1 MNYMCFIYIIL
12 NCMAVQHTHTRVE
25 ISCKII
31 YELLRF
37 EAWLPLALQMRK
49 QYKILCATFIFITFI
64 MRVLW
69 GLKQFCELVLALISS
84 SYLYV
89 FFLYI
94 IFFFWHHTF
103 WTRPWFREIT
113 LVLSYILYWK
123 WHGSCIASRSH
134 VSPMQTK

>member
-1 MNYMCFIYIIL
+1 
-12 NCMAVQHTHTRVE
+12 MAVQHTHTRVE

-94 IFFFWHHTF
+94 IFFSG
-103 WTRPWFREIT
+103 I
-113 LVLSYILYWK
+113 ILFGPVHDLGKLLW
-123 WHGSCIASRSH
+123 SCRIFCIENGMEVALQAGAMCLRCK
-134 VSPMQTK
+134 QNKT